1 MYFKLVSSKIVPILS
16 SKYVYFLHFLLI
28 LEGTRAAGSYK
39 GSNTSINSVSSL
51 NSTKSSIDNA
61 PIFFSTTG
69 SSVSSVDDES
79 FTSISVSNGY
89 VSGCIYIYIQQSC
102 LFNEVWFFA
111 CCCLPTPPCL
121 LGVVRFCCFMG
132 DLPPVI

>member
-1 MYFKLVSSKIVPILS
+1 MYL
-16 SKYVYFLHFLLI
+16 LHFLLI

-89 VSGCIYIYIQQSC
+89 VSGATRVVYIYISNKVVF
-102 LFNEVWFFA
+102 LMEFGFLLVVVYPL
-111 CCCLPTPPCL
+111 LPAYW
-121 LGVVRFCCFMG
+121 G
-132 DLPPVI
+132 